1 LTYTSYCTYKSD
13 DELCRI
19 PMSYSPSMTALA
31 HSDALVQTRAFIE
44 ATRDSGYKS
53 PASAIAELVDNSLEA
68 GARTI
73 DVEVSQSDPSSKR
86 GVEIA
91 VRDDGSGMNEAVIK
105 LALQFGGSTR
115 FRSRAGFGRFGM
127 GLPNSSLSQARR
139 VDLVSWTKRADV
151 WETHLDVDE
160 IFEHNVVTLPK
171 PRKASYRPTSPS
183 GTLVKLTKCDRL
195 KYRDIDEAVTDLGR
209 EFGRMFRQFLFSGA
223 MLRINGIAVRPSDP
237 LFLRGIHKT
246 PHAKAYGPPIK
257 YSVRAPGT
265 SSKASVVTVTF
276 SELPLAE
283 WSGISNEEKNRM
295 GIAKGAGISVLRGG
309 REIDH
314 GWFFMDGKRKEN
326 YDDWWRCEISFD
338 PDLDELF
345 GVTHTKQGI
354 RPAPELEEMLSPDIG
369 RIARELNSRI
379 RRQYSAIRAAD
390 PKRVSLSTP
399 ELKDYLLEP
408 PAAAV
413 EKRQRSKLVLSPRST
428 QTPVDGL
435 RYILQEQPSS
445 SALFYDVAL
454 RGKTLT
460 ITLNE
465 CHPFYAKVYLCMPS
479 DGSRGKI
486 PIAEYLRCLLAA
498 AARAEVALVE
508 SNHREIILKFR
519 KSWSD
524 ALVAFLS

>member
-1 LTYTSYCTYKSD
+1 MSHLQSTIPLT
-13 DELCRI
+13 
-19 PMSYSPSMTALA
+19 
-31 HSDALVQTRAFIE
+31 HSDALVQTRAFVE

-53 PASAIAELVDNSLEA
+53 PASAIAELVDNALEA

-73 DVEVSQSDPSSKR
+73 DIEVTQNDQGSNSR
-86 GVEIA
+86 LVIV
-91 VRDDGSGMNEAVIK
+91 VRDDGSGMNDAVIK

-115 FRSRAGFGRFGM
+115 FGSTSGFGRFGM

-139 VDLVSWTKRADV
+139 VDLISWNKRSEV

-160 IFEHNVVTLPK
+160 IVERNVVTLPK

-195 KYRDIDEAVTDLGR
+195 KYRDVDEAASDLTR
-209 EFGRMFRQFLFSGA
+209 EFGRMFRQFLLSGT
-223 MLRINGIAVRPSDP
+223 MVRINGTAVRPSDP
-237 LFLRGIHKT
+237 LFLRGMKKV
-246 PHAKAYGPPIK
+246 PHAKAYGPPII
-257 YSVRAPGT
+257 YSVRVPGT
-265 SSKASVVTVTF
+265 TSKASVVSVTF
-276 SELPLAE
+276 SELPLME
-283 WSGISNEEKNRM
+283 WNGLSNHEKNKM

-326 YDDWWRCEISFD
+326 YDDWWRCELSFE

-354 RPAPELEEMLSPDIG
+354 RPAAELEEILSPDIG

-379 RRQYSAIRAAD
+379 RRQYSAIRTAD
-390 PKRVSLSTP
+390 PKRVSLNTP
-399 ELKDYLLEP
+399 EMKDYLLEP
-408 PAAAV
+408 PRAAV
-413 EKRQRSKLVLSPRST
+413 KGRQRSTGISSPRSA

-445 SALFYDVAL
+445 STLFYDVAL
-454 RGKTLT
+454 HGKTVT

-465 CHPFYAKVYLCMPS
+465 RHPFYAKVYLCMSS
-479 DGSRGKI
+479 DGTRGKVSM
-486 PIAEYLRCLLAA
+486 AEYLRCVLAA
-498 AARAEVALVE
+498 AARAEVASLE
-508 SNHREIILKFR
+508 LNHREIILKFR

>member
-1 LTYTSYCTYKSD
+1 MTS
-13 DELCRI
+13 
-19 PMSYSPSMTALA
+19 LA

-53 PASAIAELVDNSLEA
+53 PASAIAELVDNALEA

-73 DVEVSQSDPSSKR
+73 DVEVTQNDPSSKC
-86 GVEIA
+86 GLAIV
-91 VRDDGSGMNEAVIK
+91 VHDDGSGMNEAVIK

-139 VDLVSWTKRADV
+139 VDLVSWTKRAEV

-171 PRKASYRPTSPS
+171 PRKAAYSPTSPS

-195 KYRDIDEAVTDLGR
+195 KYRDIQEAVTDLSR
-209 EFGRMFRQFLFSGA
+209 EFGRMFRQFLFSGTA
-223 MLRINGIAVRPSDP
+223 LRINGTAVRPSDP
-237 LFLRGIHKT
+237 LFLRGIQKT
-246 PHAKAYGPPIK
+246 PHAHPYGPPIK
-257 YSVRAPGT
+257 YSVRVPGT
-265 SSKASVVTVTF
+265 SSMASVVTVRF
-276 SELPLAE
+276 SELPLTE
-283 WSGISNEEKNRM
+283 WSGISNQEKNRM
-295 GIAKGAGISVLRGG
+295 GIAKGAGISILRGG

-354 RPAPELEEMLSPDIG
+354 RPAPELEEMLSPDMG

-408 PAAAV
+408 PPTAV
-413 EKRQRSKLVLSPRST
+413 ERRQRSRPVPAPRST
-428 QTPVDGL
+428 HAPVDGL

-454 RGKTLT
+454 QGKTLT

-465 CHPFYAKVYLCMPS
+465 SHPFYSKVYLCMPS
-479 DGSRGKI
+479 DRSRGRI
-486 PIAEYLRCLLAA
+486 PIADYLRCLLAA
-498 AARAEVALVE
+498 AARAEVALAE